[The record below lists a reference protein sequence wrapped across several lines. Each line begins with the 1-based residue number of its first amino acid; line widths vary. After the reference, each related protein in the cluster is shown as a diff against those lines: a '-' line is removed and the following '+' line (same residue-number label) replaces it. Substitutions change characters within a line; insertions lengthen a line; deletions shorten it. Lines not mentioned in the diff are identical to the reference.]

1 MPIIIQ
7 KDIPAYATLQSENI
21 FVMGRERASEQDI
34 RPIKIAIL
42 NLMPTKQETETQLLR
57 MLSNTPLQVDVTFLQ
72 PKSHISKN
80 TSLEHLER
88 FYTTFDKVKD
98 QKFDG
103 MIITGAPVEQ
113 LEFEQVDYWQELTQ
127 IFEFTKTNVTST
139 LFICWGAQA
148 GLNYFYGI
156 EKQLLKEKLFGVYKH
171 KKLQNFEPLLK
182 GFDDSFYIPHSRY
195 TKINEKQVKSNKN
208 LVILSGS
215 NIAGASIIK
224 SADNK
229 QIFITGHMEYDRETL
244 KGEYERDL
252 AKGLGTKKPKNYFTD
267 KGCTTIEHK
276 WASSANLLYSNWLN
290 YYVYQV
296 TPFKW

>member
-1 MPIIIQ
+1 LGVN
-7 KDIPAYATLQSENI
+7 K
-21 FVMGRERASEQDI
+21 
-34 RPIKIAIL
+34 
-42 NLMPTKQETETQLLR
+42 
-57 MLSNTPLQVDVTFLQ
+57 
-72 PKSHISKN
+72 PKK
-80 TSLEHLER
+80 
-88 FYTTFDKVKD
+88 
-98 QKFDG
+98 
-103 MIITGAPVEQ
+103 M
-113 LEFEQVDYWQELTQ
+113 
-127 IFEFTKTNVTST
+127 
-139 LFICWGAQA
+139 
-148 GLNYFYGI
+148 
-156 EKQLLKEKLFGVYKH
+156 
-171 KKLQNFEPLLK
+171 QNFEQLLK
-182 GFDDSFYIPHSRY
+182 GFDDSFYMPHGKY

-208 LVILSGS
+208 LVILSSS

-267 KGCTTIEHK
+267 SSCTQVEHK